1 MNVLWITN
9 IALPPICRELGGNV
23 PPVGGWMYS
32 SLERMHQEYPDINFA
47 VATVYAGKRFI
58 TSEISGIKYFLL
70 PLKGHGIA
78 RYNRHL
84 EPLWRE
90 IKQSFKPDVIHI
102 HGSEFPHGLAYVHA
116 CGSAGVVVSIQGIIS
131 CYARYYAAGIEF
143 RDVKKYV
150 TLRDIFRRSNIIKD
164 QLSFESRGVLEK
176 ELLKLV
182 NHVIGRT
189 DWDKAHT
196 WTINPEAD
204 YHYCGETLRKSFY
217 GKRWQYS
224 ECEPFSIFISQASYP
239 IKGLHILLHAMP
251 LILNAYP
258 DTKIYVS
265 GFDQTG
271 RPWWLISWYGK
282 YLKDLIKKY
291 RLDDHIEFLGM
302 LNEEEMCRRFLK
314 SNVFVC
320 PSSIENSPNSLG
332 EAQLLEMPYIAS
344 YVGGVP
350 EIVNGNPD
358 VLYRFEEYEMLAQK
372 VINVFNAGSS
382 FKPFKFDYERYDSDG
397 NMKTM
402 IKIYNCI
409 ASKCR

>member
-1 MNVLWITN
+1 MRVLWITN
-9 IALPPICRELGGNV
+9 IPLPPLCEELGWPV
-23 PPVGGWMYS
+23 PVVGGWMYS

-47 VATVYAGKRFI
+47 VATVYEGKRFI

-70 PLKGHGIA
+70 PLNGHGIA
-78 RYNRHL
+78 RYNRHF
-84 EPLWRE
+84 EPLWKD
-90 IKQSFKPDVIHI
+90 IKQSFKPDVVHI

-116 CGSAGVVVSIQGIIS
+116 CGPDGVVVSIQGIIS
-131 CYARYYAAGIEF
+131 CIARYYAAGIEYKN
-143 RDVKKYV
+143 VKTYV
-150 TLRDIFRRSNIIKD
+150 TPRDIFRRSNIIKD
-164 QLSFESRGVLEK
+164 RLSFERRGVLEK
-176 ELLKLV
+176 ELLRSV

-196 WTINPEAD
+196 WAINPEAD

-217 GKRWQYS
+217 GKKWQYS

-265 GFDQTG
+265 GFDQTR
-271 RPWWLISWYGK
+271 RPWWLITWYGK

-291 RLDDHIEFLGM
+291 RLDGHIEFLGM
-302 LNEEEMCRRFLK
+302 LGEKEMCDRFLK

-344 YVGGVP
+344 YVGGVS

-372 VINVFNAGSS
+372 IIKIFSLGD
-382 FKPFKFDYERYDSDG
+382 KFIPLPYDNSRYDAD
-397 NMKTM
+397 NNTATA
-402 IKIYNCI
+402 IEIYKQI
-409 ASKCR
+409 ALKCR